1 MTEPKIDKFPNDFKE
16 MYRNFLLWLYRNF
29 YKEVPHKTLFHYT
42 TQNGLLGIIES
53 KSLWLSDNQYMND
66 MTEYNHTIDLVKDEL
81 KKRGYEKIRKF
92 LDTIDSGFD
101 TLLENIKE
109 KHPIYVCSFSEKG
122 NLLSQWRGYCPNGG
136 GYSIGF
142 DKAQI
147 VKLRKKYKKFNF
159 VRCVYKKKIQ
169 QEIIRKYLKDSV
181 SIFQKFNIINCN
193 DENLTRIFINHF
205 FKMLLTIIPML
216 KHSSF
221 HEEREWR
228 IVNFI
233 KIKTS
238 QIKFREGK
246 FAIVP
251 YIEFKLA
258 NKHEKINISKIIV
271 GPNPHIQLSLKSV
284 KPILSAQN
292 VNCALVKPSGIPYRG
307 W

>member
-81 KKRGYEKIRKF
+81 KKRGYEKFRKF

-109 KHPIYVCSFSEKG
+109 KHPIYVCSFSENG
-122 NLLSQWRGYCPNGG
+122 NLLSQWRGYCSNGG

-142 DKAQI
+142 DKAHI

-169 QEIIRKYLKDSV
+169 KEIIRKYLKDSV
-181 SIFQKFNIINCN
+181 SIFQKFNISNCS
-193 DENLTRIFINHF
+193 DANLTRKFINNF

-216 KHSSF
+216 KDSSF

-228 IVNFI
+228 IVSNFI
-233 KIKTS
+233 KIKPS
-238 QIKFREGK
+238 QKKFREGK

-251 YIEFKLA
+251 YVEFKLA
-258 NKHEKINISKIIV
+258 NKREKLNISKIIV
-271 GPNPHIQLSLKSV
+271 GPNPHIELSLKSV
-284 KPILSAQN
+284 KSILSAQN
-292 VNCALVKPSGIPYRG
+292 VNCAFVERSRIPYRG
-307 W
+307 